1 MSKHPAGHRG
11 WESAEQS
18 LSKKVLCN
26 RGGCAFPGGTSTP
39 GSPQRGRAVAVREK
53 QGTRSPR
60 PRARVCCRA
69 ETNHGGASPVRGAF
83 GHTWLPGRRRAAPT
97 HLPKKARLRNPS
109 NCSFP
114 FLSPAPKRRSGGL
127 KQRAWAC
134 RKSRILVLGCISR
147 TDTSEQHFLPIRV
160 MEAANNPG
168 MPRLCTAQLSASCL
182 FLGGR
187 GATGRAHFLA
197 IIEKRNCAD
206 RSS

>member
-1 MSKHPAGHRG
+1 MQSRA
-11 WESAEQS
+11 SAKKFCATGGPVLS
-18 LSKKVLCN
+18 L
-26 RGGCAFPGGTSTP
+26 GGTPSP

-60 PRARVCCRA
+60 PRVRVCCRA
-69 ETNHGGASPVRGAF
+69 ETNHGGISPGRGAR
-83 GHTWLPGRRRAAPT
+83 GHTWLQGRRRAAPT
-97 HLPKKARLRNPS
+97 PLPKRTRLRNPS

-134 RKSRILVLGCISR
+134 RKSRILVLGCVSC

-168 MPRLCTAQLSASCL
+168 VPRLCTAQLSASCL